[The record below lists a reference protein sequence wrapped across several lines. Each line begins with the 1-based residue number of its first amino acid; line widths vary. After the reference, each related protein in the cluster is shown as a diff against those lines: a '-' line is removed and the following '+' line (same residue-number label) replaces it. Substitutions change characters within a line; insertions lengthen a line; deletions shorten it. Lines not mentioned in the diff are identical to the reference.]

1 MTIVFGIIKVILIII
16 LILLALLLILTGLIL
31 FAPIRY
37 RIKGSF
43 HDELACGT
51 AEAKWLFGVLGFRAS
66 AGKDEK
72 ASAYISICGFK
83 IQDLLEDEGEESTV
97 GESPAEAFRNDKTS
111 QADVTADTKN
121 TVSFESKAAASTSGI
136 RSDTGED
143 GLILVPVSDDK
154 EADPRTSAVA
164 GQIKQLSDSEQK
176 DGSEVKSKARITV
189 YSTHKLRDKLES
201 LEDAAER
208 FINSIKD
215 KTKARLGR
223 IKGFPQRL
231 ADRISTVIDGLE
243 AKLKELLK
251 SAAEVFKKLKAA
263 YDKRSGQLRQ
273 LKELWQ
279 DERFAQGRELLI
291 SRILKLLKELKPRRG
306 KGYLRLGFDD
316 PYTTGQA
323 MMLAS
328 VLYPLY
334 AEHIEMIPDF
344 DKEIIDG
351 ELDIR
356 GRIRVIVPAEAALRI
371 FFNKQLRAMYKKARR
386 ILELDA

>member
-37 RIKGSF
+37 RLKGSF
-43 HDELACGT
+43 HDEIPCGT

-72 ASAYISICGFK
+72 ARAYISICGFK
-83 IQDLLEDEGEESTV
+83 ILDLLEDEDEESTK
-97 GESPAEAFRNDKTS
+97 GESSAYDSDSIKPLQNDIS
-111 QADVTADTKN
+111 AADKENRSGDN
-121 TVSFESKAAASTSGI
+121 KAASLIPEQHCDTGAGELGFASEQRKAETKACTSAAREQSGI
-136 RSDTGED
+136 LPDSVQTE
-143 GLILVPVSDDK
+143 S
-154 EADPRTSAVA
+154 S
-164 GQIKQLSDSEQK
+164 LSENK
-176 DGSEVKSKARITV
+176 PRITV

-208 FINSIKD
+208 LINSIKG

-223 IKGFPQRL
+223 IKEFPRRL
-231 ADRISTVIDGLE
+231 ADRISTFIDGME

-251 SAAEVFKKLKAA
+251 TAAEVLKKLKAA
-263 YDKRSGQLRQ
+263 YDKRSGQLKA

-279 DERFAQGRELLI
+279 DERFEKGRELLI
-291 SRILKLLKELKPRRG
+291 SRILKLIKELKPRRG

-386 ILELDA
+386 ILELDT